1 MARVAR
7 VRLED
12 NGRFLEEGLV
22 ARVELERTQQ
32 EFNEARR
39 FLLDVARDQH
49 ALEANEIQFTHE
61 NATRILAQSFFR
73 DGPVYSGRVAL
84 VPDPTTASGFAWTS
98 ANAAGQ
104 TLSAGTLAS
113 VEINS
118 PKPTPDHAGHSLA
131 RGSNGIGTSRMS
143 SGEGPFRGV
152 ATTQL
157 DGYLRWFQ
165 QVGLV
170 REASPRSCSAASMT
184 PRCIRFA
191 D

>member
-1 MARVAR
+1 M
-7 VRLED
+7 
-12 NGRFLEEGLV
+12 

-39 FLLDVARDQH
+39 FPLDVARDQH

-61 NATRILAQSFFR
+61 NATRILAQSFVR

-118 PKPTPDHAGHSLA
+118 RSQPPITLAIPLLEDLTGLERAGCRA
-131 RGSNGIGTSRMS
+131 VRGR
-143 SGEGPFRGV
+143 SGE
-152 ATTQL
+152 
-157 DGYLRWFQ
+157 
-165 QVGLV
+165 
-170 REASPRSCSAASMT
+170 
-184 PRCIRFA
+184 
-191 D
+191 